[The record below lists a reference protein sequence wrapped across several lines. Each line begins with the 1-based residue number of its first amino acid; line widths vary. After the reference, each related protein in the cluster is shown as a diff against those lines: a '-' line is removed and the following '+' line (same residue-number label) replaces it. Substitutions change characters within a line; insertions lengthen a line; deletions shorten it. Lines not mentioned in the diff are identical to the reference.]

1 MFSVTNKNDFNFS
14 AKFDGKTYHFPAG
27 QARTC
32 PDDAVVHIFGLGT
45 KDKGA
50 IIARHGW
57 AKPNEPLTVGIQK
70 LKNFA
75 FEELK
80 PTYAAPLATESY
92 GPAPVVSGADG
103 DKDTDGSESP
113 SVKRIGTDVLSQA
126 AALANQQRRNAPHG
140 A

>member
-1 MFSVTNKNDFNFS
+1 MFSVTNKNDFDFS
-14 AKFDGKTYHFPAG
+14 AKFDGKNFHFPAG

-70 LKNFA
+70 LKNFT

-80 PTYAAPLATESY
+80 QTYAAPLATESY
-92 GPAPVVSGADG
+92 GPAPVVSGTDG
-103 DKDTDGSESP
+103 DNGTDGQESP
-113 SVKRIGTDVLSQA
+113 SVKRTGMDTLSQA
-126 AALANQQRRNAPHG
+126 AALANAHRRQQPA
-140 A
+140 